1 MYKFDGNQ
9 LVNTENKKSIIIGA
23 TLSEVM
29 DTVGNLVI
37 TQDDEDE
44 VLSYAEISEATFG
57 ILTGTLYFDFQD
69 NVLMDLSFAP
79 TIPQL
84 VKELDGKECCYTETE
99 CFNYLNNQI
108 QKIAPLVEQLNENY
122 FCYRLDDR
130 RIYVATDSP
139 IGDVYISQDYLI

>member
-1 MYKFDGNQ
+1 MITFDGNQ

-44 VLSYAEISEATFG
+44 DLAYAEISNTTFG
-57 ILTGTLYFDFQD
+57 ILTGTIHFIFQD
-69 NVLMDLSFAP
+69 NVLINLSFVP

-84 VKELDGKECCYTETE
+84 VKEPEGYECCYTETE
-99 CFNYLNNQI
+99 CLNYINNQI
-108 QKIAPLVEQLNENY
+108 KKIAPLVEQLNEDFFY
-122 FCYRLDDR
+122 YQLDDR
-130 RIYVATDSP
+130 RISVGIDNP

>member
-1 MYKFDGNQ
+1 MITFDGNQ

-44 VLSYAEISEATFG
+44 DLAYAEISNATFG
-57 ILTGTLYFDFQD
+57 ILTGTIYFGFQD
-69 NVLMDLSFAP
+69 NVLINLRFAP

-84 VKELDGKECCYTETE
+84 VKEPEGYECCYTETE
-99 CFNYLNNQI
+99 CLNYLNNQI
-108 QKIAPLVEQLNENY
+108 KKIAPLVEQLNEDFFY
-122 FCYRLDDR
+122 YQLDDR
-130 RIYVATDSP
+130 RIAVGTDSP
-139 IGDVYISQDYLI
+139 MGDVYILQDYLI